1 MVALL
6 EPDKK
11 QSGPS
16 RGVLSELKRL
26 AEADDVDFFA
36 NGEESGWDAV
46 LTGIGYGG
54 MLVLMPNLFGAYFG
68 RTHYSRIVGWIAPIM
83 TVACAMSPV
92 IAGFFYDSTGN
103 YFFSFALAA
112 GLIFISALISLLVR
126 PPQLA
131 KAVKDDL
138 ASMDRKS

>member
-1 MVALL
+1 LIYTRSISFIYL
-6 EPDKK
+6 Y
-11 QSGPS
+11 S
-16 RGVLSELKRL
+16 
-26 AEADDVDFFA
+26 
-36 NGEESGWDAV
+36 V

-103 YFFSFALAA
+103 YFFSFALACRSN
-112 GLIFISALISLLVR
+112 IYKRPDCPPDSA
-126 PPQLA
+126 PALA